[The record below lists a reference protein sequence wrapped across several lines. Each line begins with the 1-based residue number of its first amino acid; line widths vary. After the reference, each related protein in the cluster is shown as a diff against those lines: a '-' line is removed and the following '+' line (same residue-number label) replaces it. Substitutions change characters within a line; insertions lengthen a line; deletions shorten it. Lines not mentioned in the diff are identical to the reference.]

1 MRFMNNIKIKD
12 IIIVILAIALAF
24 SVYCIIKENEA
35 IADGIKSSRQGLRN
49 EINGFADKYEKSW
62 NKMNNGEKKEALE
75 NFQSEALPHIATS
88 RWLGRKSVFY
98 KKYEEDV
105 LYMFIEDIGATA
117 NKKLDTAFLKVKE
130 IHKIIKDNDDWDGL
144 EDISKSQKSI
154 KKVLEE

>member
-1 MRFMNNIKIKD
+1 MNNIKIKD

-88 RWLGRKSVFY
+88 RW
-98 KKYEEDV
+98 
-105 LYMFIEDIGATA
+105 
-117 NKKLDTAFLKVKE
+117 
-130 IHKIIKDNDDWDGL
+130 
-144 EDISKSQKSI
+144 
-154 KKVLEE
+154 

>member
-1 MRFMNNIKIKD
+1 MNNIKIKD

-75 NFQSEALPHIATS
+75 NFQSEVLPHIATS

-105 LYMFIEDIGATA
+105 LYMFIEDIGATS
-117 NKKLDTAFLKVKE
+117 NKKLDTSFLKVKE
-130 IHKIIKDNDDWDGL
+130 ILKIIKDNDDWNRL